1 MKRILTLMALLVG
14 VSANAAQ
21 INWGLQGAIKFDG
34 TSVGTGATLQL
45 VCLDGITTE
54 WSKYALQIAQGKT
67 TEGVVDS
74 RTTIDNGTAAATGKS
89 WAFTW
94 SDTKTDLSSES
105 GPQLLKTGVDFGI
118 VATTIQ
124 DGKTYYWAS
133 STYDVSDS
141 SSNYSS
147 TTFIYTMQSRAAADD
162 GPNSNW
168 QPIPEPSVAL
178 MGLLGIGM
186 LIRRRKA

>member
-45 VCLDGITTE
+45 VCLDGIKTE

-67 TEGVVDS
+67 SEGVVDS

-89 WAFTW
+89 WAYSW
-94 SDTKTDLSSES
+94 SDTKTDLSV
-105 GPQLLKTGVDFGI
+105 PQLLKTGVDFGI
-118 VATTIQ
+118 VATTVQ

-133 STYDVSDS
+133 STFDVSES

-147 TTFIYTMQSRAAADD
+147 TTFIYTMQSRAAAND

-168 QPIPEPSVAL
+168 TAVPEPSVAL
-178 MGLLGIGM
+178 MGFLGIGM
-186 LIRRRKA
+186 LIKRRRA